1 MSSLGWKRGDIYHL
15 LVDVENNEASQ
26 LAEES
31 RDALYDHETRLIGH
45 VSHASFNVVHESA
58 PRIHEPVNSIS
69 LKRRGKESILG
80 LEVRIRP
87 ADSGWMATN
96 RDRLAAKIQALPS
109 FVTEKA
115 PGELWL
121 RGASSTSTWPYDVRL
136 FLEPAS
142 LLIEIST
149 RGEALSRDV
158 ASIHAD
164 VAREVPVSFEDEGDP
179 DEIVDSELLFRAP
192 RS

>member
-1 MSSLGWKRGDIYHL
+1 
-15 LVDVENNEASQ
+15 
-26 LAEES
+26 
-31 RDALYDHETRLIGH
+31 
-45 VSHASFNVVHESA
+45 
-58 PRIHEPVNSIS
+58 
-69 LKRRGKESILG
+69 
-80 LEVRIRP
+80 
-87 ADSGWMATN
+87 MATN

-164 VAREVPVSFEDEGDP
+164 VAREVPVRIPLDSAAHSATTRPPVPEHPAAIGAQRRVPSPGSERGDAWMISP
-179 DEIVDSELLFRAP
+179 SLPSSSRPAL
-192 RS
+192 SSS

>member
-1 MSSLGWKRGDIYHL
+1 MALSTSF
-15 LVDVENNEASQ
+15 DVA
-26 LAEES
+26 
-31 RDALYDHETRLIGH
+31 
-45 VSHASFNVVHESA
+45 HESA
-58 PRIHEPVNSIS
+58 TGIHEPVNSIS
-69 LKRRGKESILG
+69 LKRRGRESIMG

-96 RDRLAAKIQALPS
+96 RDCLAAKIHALPS

-115 PGELWL
+115 PGEFWL

-136 FLEPAS
+136 FLEPTS
-142 LLIEIST
+142 FLVEIST
-149 RGEALSRDV
+149 EGEALYRDV

-164 VAREVPVSFEDEGDP
+164 VAREVPVSLEDEGDP
-179 DEIVDSELLFRAP
+179 DELIDPDLLFRAP